1 MENKLS
7 HDKPLVIFVT
17 TFVVIMAWRNTPA
30 YYIIIELQIC
40 IVTNILDSSIFILY
54 LMQNKTEFT

>member
-17 TFVVIMAWRNTPA
+17 TFVVIMAWRNTPEP
-30 YYIIIELQIC
+30 IFLVMCDPSMNEL
-40 IVTNILDSSIFILY
+40 
-54 LMQNKTEFT
+54 